1 MAGFTRKKTKI
12 KFEGHFEKQNAHH
25 SDHSI
30 FWNAQ
35 HIAGRKVCFV
45 RSSPITLENWVQV
58 FYAVMLP
65 NRTGAWLSSPKCNM
79 IRVIDVN
86 WASHIYM
93 CMMLMSSYHKAPE
106 MWLKL
111 QVKIS
116 GDCILTCVI
125 DNLKEMGRPRV
136 LQIWDA
142 LY

>member
-1 MAGFTRKKTKI
+1 
-12 KFEGHFEKQNAHH
+12 
-25 SDHSI
+25 
-30 FWNAQ
+30 
-35 HIAGRKVCFV
+35 
-45 RSSPITLENWVQV
+45 VQV

-65 NRTGAWLSSPKCNM
+65 NRTGTWLSSPKWNM
-79 IRVIDVN
+79 IRVIDHQL
-86 WASHIYM
+86 SITYIYM

-106 MWLKL
+106 MWVKL

-136 LQIWDA
+136 LQIWDP